1 MADHWVFVDDAV
13 ATKHVACIASDVGGM
28 RDVIVHGETGLHVA
42 VGDVGGL
49 RAAIQGVLDEPLR
62 AAALGEAGQRRA
74 RVMFDLRSM
83 CERTEA
89 VYLQI
94 VAARAEGQVRGLQ
107 KLLEGDAD
115 CTKIAQQLLATR
127 HALDSTYVRLN
138 LSVAEQ
144 ELAQPQGEAN
154 SVGEV
159 LDRLQHKLGRS
170 R

>member
-1 MADHWVFVDDAV
+1 MTAP
-13 ATKHVACIASDVGGM
+13 ACNTPSD
-28 RDVIVHGETGLHVA
+28 RLSDERKAELLHR
-42 VGDVGGL
+42 L
-49 RAAIQGVLDEPLR
+49 R
-62 AAALGEAGQRRA
+62 
-74 RVMFDLRSM
+74 
-83 CERTEA
+83 
-89 VYLQI
+89 
-94 VAARAEGQVRGLQ
+94 RAEGQVRGLQ